1 MKNLK
6 TTIGNLTVFLLN
18 FCLLTVVA
26 QAQFSEVAKI
36 QASDKQAFDEF
47 GRSVSI
53 SGDRAIVGAFAE
65 STGGFFAGAAY
76 IFERTGGG
84 WSQVAKIQASDQQA
98 YDFFGGS
105 VSISGDRAIV
115 GATEEDTG
123 GPSVGAAYIFERSGG
138 VWSQV
143 AKIQASDKQAVDRF
157 GNSVSI
163 SGDRAIVGV
172 RSEDTGGASAGAA
185 YIFEHSGG
193 VWSEAAKI
201 QASDKQSSDNFG
213 QSVSINGDRAIV
225 GADGE
230 DTGGSGAGAA
240 YIFERSGGVWSE
252 VSKIQASDK
261 QSGDNF
267 GQSVSINGDRA
278 IAGADGE
285 DTGGSSAGAAYIF
298 ERSGGVW
305 SEVAKIQASDKQAVD
320 LFGTSVAIDVDRAI
334 VGATREDTG
343 GSDAGAAYIF
353 ERSGGVWSEV
363 AKVQAS
369 DKQASD
375 QFGNSV
381 SISGDHAI
389 VGARLEDTGGSDAGA
404 AYTFEAL
411 DNPIVIACAE
421 IQALLDDPMTEPD
434 ALSALQ
440 DAKDALNDAQTAMDN
455 DKIEDMLNFLRDAAD
470 ALEEAREDNVFTD
483 DIAAILADF
492 ARDTA
497 TAKKDEALA
506 CDPSPTGKMADDID
520 DGDNDLADGDA
531 EVGDTYF
538 GDGIKDYRKA
548 WEDYCSALDRCQNPK
563 TVSSDQSSV
572 YSSQFTPI
580 AFALHQNYPN
590 PFNPTTTIQFDLIE
604 AGNVSLNIY
613 NSAGQLVRTL
623 VSGDFVPGAH
633 KVVWDA
639 RDNSGQRVASGLYL
653 YMIKV
658 GQQFTAQKKLLLMK

>member
-185 YIFEHSGG
+185 YIFERNGG
-193 VWSEAAKI
+193 VWSEVAKI
-201 QASDKQSSDNFG
+201 QASGKQSCAKFG
-213 QSVSINGDRAIV
+213 ESVSSRGDRAIV